1 MCGPPFL
8 LPTKQRIMKQLT
20 QNKVKTYGALVTW
33 LALMLLAMAAL
44 LLSGGCTTT
53 KYVPVERTETRVE
66 YRNADTTAL
75 MNRWRSLIESMR
87 HTERTSDSVVDK
99 IKETVVLNANG
110 DTVKHDKER
119 NTYVSSK
126 REKELEHE
134 VSERDSTINAL
145 RTQLASVKVDS
156 VYVEKPVEVE
166 RPLTKWEQTKMDF
179 GGMFLGGLI
188 AVVVSAVIVWIV
200 KRKRR
205 K

>member
-1 MCGPPFL
+1 
-8 LPTKQRIMKQLT
+8 MKQHT
-20 QNKVKTYGALVTW
+20 KNMVETYGAIVTW

-44 LLSGGCTTT
+44 LLSGGCSTT
-53 KYVPVERTETRVE
+53 KYVPVERTVTRIE
-66 YRNADTTAL
+66 YRDADTTAL

-87 HTERTSDSVVDK
+87 QTERTSDSVVDRE
-99 IKETVVLNANG
+99 KETVTLNDKG
-110 DTVKHDKER
+110 DTVRLIQNHYI
-119 NTYVSSK
+119 YVSSK
-126 REKELEHE
+126 REKELERE

-145 RTQLASVKVDS
+145 RTQLASVKIDS
-156 VYVEKPVEVE
+156 VYVEKPIEVG
-166 RPLTKWEQTKMDF
+166 RKLTKWEQVKMDF

>member
-1 MCGPPFL
+1 
-8 LPTKQRIMKQLT
+8 MKARD
-20 QNKVKTYGALVTW
+20 KRFVAAYGAIVTW

-53 KYVPVERTETRVE
+53 KYVPVERTVTRIE
-66 YRNADTTAL
+66 YRDADTTAF
-75 MNRWRSLIESMR
+75 MSRWRSLIESMR
-87 HTERTSDSVVDK
+87 QTERTSDSVVDK
-99 IKETVVLNANG
+99 IKETIVLNANG

-126 REKELEHE
+126 REKELERE

-156 VYVEKPVEVE
+156 VYVEKPIEVE
-166 RPLTKWEQTKMDF
+166 RKLTRWEQTKQDL
-179 GGMFLGGLI
+179 GGLFLGGLI

-200 KRKRR
+200 RLKRR
-205 K
+205 KI

>member
-1 MCGPPFL
+1 
-8 LPTKQRIMKQLT
+8 MKARD
-20 QNKVKTYGALVTW
+20 KRFVAAYGAIVTW

-53 KYVPVERTETRVE
+53 KYVPVERTVTRIE
-66 YRNADTTAL
+66 YRDTDTTAL
-75 MNRWRSLIESMR
+75 MNRWRSLLESMR
-87 HTERTSDSVVDK
+87 QTERTSDSVVDR
-99 IKETVVLNANG
+99 IKETVVLNTNG

-126 REKELEHE
+126 REKELERE

-156 VYVEKPVEVE
+156 VYVEKPIEVE
-166 RPLTKWEQTKMDF
+166 RPLTKWEQVKMDF

-188 AVVVSAVIVWIV
+188 AAVVSAVIVWIV

>member
-1 MCGPPFL
+1 
-8 LPTKQRIMKQLT
+8 MKARD
-20 QNKVKTYGALVTW
+20 KRFVSAYGALVTW
-33 LALMLLAMAAL
+33 LALTLLAMAAL
-44 LLSGGCTTT
+44 MLSGGCTIT

-87 HTERTSDSVVDK
+87 HAERTSDSVVDK

-179 GGMFLGGLI
+179 GGMAIGGLCVV
-188 AVVVSAVIVWIV
+188 AVLAVAVWII

-205 K
+205 L

>member
-1 MCGPPFL
+1 
-8 LPTKQRIMKQLT
+8 MKARD
-20 QNKVKTYGALVTW
+20 KRFISAYGAIVTW
-33 LALMLLAMAAL
+33 LALMLLAMAGL

-53 KYVPVERTETRVE
+53 KYVPVERTVTQIE

-87 HTERTSDSVVDK
+87 RTERTSDSVVDK

-134 VSERDSTINAL
+134 VSEKNDTLKEL
-145 RTQLASVKVDS
+145 RTRLASIKGDS

-188 AVVVSAVIVWIV
+188 AVVVAAVIGWIV
-200 KRKRR
+200 KRKKRI
-205 K
+205 

>member
-1 MCGPPFL
+1 
-8 LPTKQRIMKQLT
+8 MKARD
-20 QNKVKTYGALVTW
+20 KRFVAAYGAIVTW

-53 KYVPVERTETRVE
+53 KYVPVVRTVTQIE
-66 YRNADTTAL
+66 YRDADTTAL

-87 HTERTSDSVVDK
+87 QTERTSDSVVDRE
-99 IKETVVLNANG
+99 KETVTLNDKG
-110 DTVKHDKER
+110 DTVRLIQNHYI
-119 NTYVSSK
+119 YVSSK
-126 REKELEHE
+126 REKELECE

-156 VYVEKPVEVE
+156 VYVEKPIEVE

-200 KRKRR
+200 KRKKRI
-205 K
+205 